1 MKYLFLV
8 YYSLLSFSYVYGQ
21 GDNNFIENAFLD
33 YRYFNPAY
41 IYSDSV
47 SNKIL
52 YKIQNKNT
60 TDKYFLFQLFKVYKG
75 RAKVAAKYTIDA
87 AVNDSSV
94 YTGWVDLKNV
104 KVIAHYQKNESPFF
118 YLKSNRNAQKYFID
132 KKIVEYPLQIIDIVL
147 KEGNLWLKV
156 IVRDKKGKS
165 YQGWLSPELQCTDIW
180 NACSGN

>member
-94 YTGWVDLKNV
+94 YTGWVDLKN
-104 KVIAHYQKNESPFF
+104 FG
-118 YLKSNRNAQKYFID
+118 LK
-132 KKIVEYPLQIIDIVL
+132 
-147 KEGNLWLKV
+147 
-156 IVRDKKGKS
+156 
-165 YQGWLSPELQCTDIW
+165 
-180 NACSGN
+180 